1 MGGEVKGGERGVMSV
16 IAIILALLLGI
27 VVGYVIG
34 ICMVAYSV
42 IRKVDHDDD

>member
-1 MGGEVKGGERGVMSV
+1 MSV
-16 IAIILALLLGI
+16 TAINLALLLGI

-34 ICMVAYSV
+34 ICMAAYSV

>member
-1 MGGEVKGGERGVMSV
+1 MGGKVKGGERGVMSV

-34 ICMVAYSV
+34 VCMAAYSI

>member
-1 MGGEVKGGERGVMSV
+1 MSV

-34 ICMVAYSV
+34 ICVAAYSV

>member
-1 MGGEVKGGERGVMSV
+1 MGGTVKGGKRGVMSV

-34 ICMVAYSV
+34 VCMAAYSV
-42 IRKVDHDDD
+42 TRKVDHDDD

>member
-1 MGGEVKGGERGVMSV
+1 MMSV

-34 ICMVAYSV
+34 VCMAAYSV

>member
-1 MGGEVKGGERGVMSV
+1 MMSV

-34 ICMVAYSV
+34 VCMAAYNV
-42 IRKVDHDDD
+42 IRKADHDDD

>member
-1 MGGEVKGGERGVMSV
+1 MSV

-34 ICMVAYSV
+34 VCMAAYSV

>member
-1 MGGEVKGGERGVMSV
+1 MMSV

-34 ICMVAYSV
+34 ICMAAYSV